1 MGAPAA
7 GVELDINDDNV
18 AVLRPWGELDVVGA
32 AAIRPKLD
40 ELTTRHTRQVLL
52 DLQKV
57 SFLDGSGLQELIR
70 VFHHVRALGGR
81 VSIINGRPEV
91 EKLLTVTG
99 CNRMLG
105 RYPLI

>member
-7 GVELDINDDNV
+7 GVELDINDNV
-18 AVLRPWGELDVVGA
+18 AVLRPWGDLDVVGA
-32 AAIRPKLD
+32 AAIRPKLE
-40 ELTTRHTRQVLL
+40 ELTNGHTRQLLL

-57 SFLDGSGLQELIR
+57 SFLDGSGLQELLR
-70 VFHHVRALGGR
+70 VFQHVRSLGGR

-91 EKLLTVTG
+91 ERLLTVTG

-105 RYPLI
+105 RFPL